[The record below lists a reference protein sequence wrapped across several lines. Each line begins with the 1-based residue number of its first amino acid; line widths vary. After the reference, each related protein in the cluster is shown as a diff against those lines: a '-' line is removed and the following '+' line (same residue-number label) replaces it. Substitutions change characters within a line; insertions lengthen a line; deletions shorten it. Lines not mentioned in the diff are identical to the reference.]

1 MGVLDERARLGG
13 KVAAII
19 GGAAG
24 IGEAVSLS
32 LAAAGVDLAI
42 CDRDSQAL
50 AATVAAAKKLGRRVY
65 SATVDV
71 LESAQIESFYAG
83 VPDCF
88 DHLDILVNLAG
99 GVTRRPFMDTTP
111 EHWEHDIQR
120 NYRYVLQSI
129 QRAVPLIRKSGH
141 GGSIINFTTIE
152 AHRGAATFAVY
163 AGAKAGLENFTRAVA
178 VELGPERIRVNTIAP
193 DQTPSNGNWNAMREM
208 GLAAIEA
215 LPPGYFEAAW
225 RMYIPMQVPPPVQE
239 LGNAVLFL
247 ASDLAAFITGITLH
261 VDGGCHASMG
271 FNNWPYG
278 DSWVPV
284 PIGGTLPRMFG
295 ELIDPPKPIEQS

>member
-1 MGVLDERARLGG
+1 MGVLDDRGNLGG

-24 IGEAVSLS
+24 IGEAVSMS

-42 CDRDSQAL
+42 CDRDAQAL
-50 AATVAAAKKLGRRVY
+50 SATVKAAEKLGRRVY
-65 SATVDV
+65 SATADV
-71 LESAQIESFYAG
+71 LEPTQIEAFYAG
-83 VPDCF
+83 LSQSF
-88 DHLDILVNLAG
+88 EHLDILVNLAG
-99 GVTRRPFMDTTP
+99 GVTRRPFMETKP

-129 QRAVPLIRKSGH
+129 QRAVPLIRKSGR

-225 RMYIPMQVPPPVQE
+225 RMYIPMQEPPPTRE

-247 ASDLAAFITGITLH
+247 ASDLAAYITGITLH

-295 ELIDPPKPIEQS
+295 ELIDPPSRN

>member
-1 MGVLDERARLGG
+1 MGVLDDRAKLSG
-13 KVAAII
+13 KVAAVI

-42 CDRDSQAL
+42 CDCDSAAL
-50 AATVAAAKKLGRRVY
+50 ANTVKAAEALGRRVF
-65 SATVDV
+65 SSVADV
-71 LESAQIESFYAG
+71 LEPEQIEAFYAG
-83 VPDCF
+83 LEKSF
-88 DHLDILVNLAG
+88 DRLDIVVNLAG
-99 GVTRRPFMDTTP
+99 GTTRRPFMDTRP

-129 QRAVPLIRKSGH
+129 QRAVPLIRRGNR

-152 AHRGAATFAVY
+152 AHRGAGTFAVY

-178 VELGPERIRVNTIAP
+178 VELGPEKIRVNTIAP
-193 DQTPSNGNWNAMREM
+193 DQTPSAGNWNAMKEM

-225 RMYIPMQVPPPVQE
+225 RMYIPMGVPPPTVE

-247 ASDLAAFITGITLH
+247 ASDLAAFITGTTLH
-261 VDGGCHASMG
+261 VDGGCSASMG

-284 PIGGTLPRMFG
+284 PIGGTLPRMFS
-295 ELIDPPKPIEQS
+295 EIVEPKK

>member
-1 MGVLDERARLGG
+1 MGILDERGNLAG

-50 AATVAAAKKLGRRVY
+50 AATAAAAKKLGRRVY
-65 SATVDV
+65 SATADV
-71 LESAQIESFYAG
+71 LEPEQIEAFYAG
-83 VPDCF
+83 LSQSF

-99 GVTRRPFMDTTP
+99 GVTRRPFMQTTP

-129 QRAVPLIRKSGH
+129 QRAVPLIRKSGR

-193 DQTPSNGNWNAMREM
+193 DQTPSSGNWNAMREM

-215 LPPGYFEAAW
+215 LPPGYWEAAS
-225 RMYIPMQVPPPVQE
+225 RMYIPMQEPPPTLE

-247 ASDLAAFITGITLH
+247 GSDLAAYITGITLH

-284 PIGGTLPRMFG
+284 PIGGTLPHIFG
-295 ELIDPPKPIEQS
+295 ELLRSEKPK

>member
-1 MGVLDERARLGG
+1 MSLPDERGKLAG
-13 KVAAII
+13 KVAAVI

-32 LAAAGVDLAI
+32 LAAAGVNLAI
-42 CDRDSQAL
+42 CDWDSTSL
-50 AATVAAAKKLGRRVY
+50 AATVAAAEKLGRRVY
-65 SATVDV
+65 SATADV
-71 LESAQIESFYAG
+71 LNPKDVEAFYAG
-83 VPDCF
+83 LEQSF

-99 GVTRRPFMDTTP
+99 GVIRRPFMETKP
-111 EHWEHDIQR
+111 EHWDHDIQR

-129 QRAVPLIRKSGH
+129 QRAVPLIRKSGR

-152 AHRGAATFAVY
+152 AHRGAATFAAY

-193 DQTPSNGNWNAMREM
+193 DQTPSHGNWNAMSEM
-208 GLAAIEA
+208 GLTEIQA

-225 RMYIPMQVPPPVQE
+225 KMYIPMEVPPPAQE
-239 LGNAVLFL
+239 LGNAVVFL
-247 ASDLAAFITGITLH
+247 ASDLAAYITGITLH

-278 DSWVPV
+278 DSWAPV
-284 PIGGTLPRMFG
+284 PIGNILPRMFK
-295 ELIDPPKPIEQS
+295 EEFATKNQVTKP

>member
-1 MGVLDERARLGG
+1 MGVLDERGRLGG

-50 AATVAAAKKLGRRVY
+50 TATVAAAQKLGRRVY
-65 SATVDV
+65 SATADV
-71 LESAQIESFYAG
+71 LEPSQIEAFYTGLARS
-83 VPDCF
+83 F

-99 GVTRRPFMDTTP
+99 GVTRRPFMDTKP

-129 QRAVPLIRKSGH
+129 QLAVPLIRKSGH

-193 DQTPSNGNWNAMREM
+193 DQTPSAGNWNAMREM

-225 RMYIPMQVPPPVQE
+225 RMYIPMKEPPPTQE

-247 ASDLAAFITGITLH
+247 ASDLAAYITGITLH

-284 PIGGTLPRMFG
+284 PIGGTLPRIFG
-295 ELIDPPKPIEQS
+295 ELIEPAKSR

>member
-1 MGVLDERARLGG
+1 MGELDERGRLTG

-42 CDRDSQAL
+42 CDRDPDAL
-50 AATVAAAKKLGRRVY
+50 AATVAAVKKIGRRVY
-65 SATVDV
+65 SATADV
-71 LESAQIESFYAG
+71 LEPTQIEAFYAG
-83 VPDCF
+83 FAATF
-88 DHLDILVNLAG
+88 DRLDILVNLAG
-99 GVTRRPFMDTTP
+99 GVTRRAFMDTRP

-129 QRAVPLIRKSGH
+129 QRAVPLIRKGGR

-163 AGAKAGLENFTRAVA
+163 AGAKAGLENFTRAIA

-193 DQTPSNGNWNAMREM
+193 DQTPSMGNWNAMREA
-208 GLAAIEA
+208 GLAQIEA

-225 RMYIPMQVPPPVQE
+225 RMYIPMGEPPPARE

-247 ASDLAAFITGITLH
+247 ASDLSAFVTGTTLH
-261 VDGGCHASMG
+261 VDGGCSASMG

-278 DSWVPV
+278 DGWVPV

-295 ELIDPPKPIEQS
+295 EIIEPARR

>member
-1 MGVLDERARLGG
+1 MGVLDDRAKLAG
-13 KVAAII
+13 KVAAVI

-42 CDRDSQAL
+42 CDCD
-50 AATVAAAKKLGRRVY
+50 AAGLHKTVKAAEAMGRRVF
-65 SATVDV
+65 SCVADV
-71 LESAQIESFYAG
+71 LEPAQIELFYAG
-83 VPDCF
+83 LESSF
-88 DHLDILVNLAG
+88 ERLDILVNLAG
-99 GVTRRPFMDTTP
+99 GTTRRPFMDTRP

-129 QRAVPLIRKSGH
+129 QRAVPLIRRGKR

-152 AHRGAATFAVY
+152 AHRGAGTFAVY
-163 AGAKAGLENFTRAVA
+163 AGAKAGLENFTRAIA
-178 VELGPERIRVNTIAP
+178 VELGPEKIRVNTIAP
-193 DQTPSNGNWNAMREM
+193 DQTPSAGNWNAMKEM

-225 RMYIPMQVPPPVQE
+225 RMYIPMGVPPPAEE

-247 ASDLAAFITGITLH
+247 AGDLAAFITGTTLH
-261 VDGGCHASMG
+261 VDGGCSASMG

-284 PIGGTLPRMFG
+284 PIGGTLPRMFA
-295 ELIDPPKPIEQS
+295 EIVEPKK